1 MLALA
6 VFRYHIGTG
15 TMTCQEWKK
24 RLAAT
29 EIKLYP
35 HEVNQILAY
44 FTPSDTIEVSSF
56 IDHVVAKNRGFVEK
70 DAVAT
75 FDRLFDSNER
85 VSSEDIS
92 SRLNGQEFPEI
103 AEGLKAFLSAY
114 QEPMACMVL
123 ESSASCTATYLLAPM
138 WMFTKAS

>member
-1 MLALA
+1 M
-6 VFRYHIGTG
+6 
-15 TMTCQEWKK
+15 
-24 RLAAT
+24 
-29 EIKLYP
+29 
-35 HEVNQILAY
+35 NQILAY

-114 QEPMACMVL
+114 QGADGMYGAGEFSVMHSDLFACTDVDVYQGL
-123 ESSASCTATYLLAPM
+123 VKDL
-138 WMFTKAS
+138 WD